1 MVGESQTHSEMA
13 QRITF
18 AEKDAKK
25 ASTYARWYS
34 LLTILLEILHTPL
47 VGEKFSPY
55 SGGILHHPK

>member
-1 MVGESQTHSEMA
+1 MA

-25 ASTYARWYS
+25 ISTYARWYS

-55 SGGILHHPK
+55 SGGILHII